1 MAAVCLADKSV
12 NQYAPSLIARAKAEG
27 VRPPPRM
34 PRCATGSSR
43 RPFCRIFPEGRI
55 WVLELSSEFSP
66 TADVRVPPKRL
77 VFPTLG
83 AAIFHAIANDYR
95 YKVIHAESKSACV
108 MPFIKPAK
116 GGADRSR
123 ELPT

>member
-1 MAAVCLADKSV
+1 MAAVCLADASLS
-12 NQYAPSLIARAKAEG
+12 QHDPSLIPRPKAEG
-27 VRPPPRM
+27 VRPPPRL

-55 WVLELSSEFSP
+55 WVLELSPEFTL
-66 TADVRVPPKRL
+66 TADARVRPKRL

-95 YKVIHAESKSACV
+95 YKVIHAQPKPASV
-108 MPFIKPAK
+108 MPFVKSTQRDEWINP
-116 GGADRSR
+116 GA
-123 ELPT
+123 